1 MTCETTD
8 AQGMDAWER
17 AATGANAAMHALGRI
32 EGLCRR
38 LGRESTAAAGEA
50 YRQRV
55 LADLRDAT
63 NSAMKWTHHVN
74 QAVREVEREEVRGRR
89 CGCEELR
96 REAQKLDERGR
107 YGRGTAH
114 FAIRIGE

>member
-8 AQGMDAWER
+8 APGMEAWER
-17 AATGANAAMHALGRI
+17 AATGANAAMHALGRV

-89 CGCEELR
+89 GCEVR
-96 REAQKLDERGR
+96 RGHEERGR